1 MKKRVKKPI
10 PEAKPKVEWKVG
22 AVSPT
27 PQKIHFGSGD
37 LLVTGSGNCLR
48 IGRTPAK
55 LEIGST
61 PHVGMESV
69 TVMEWYFSNP
79 RSALVVARALV
90 TIALNY
96 DGQSE
101 LFLAG

>member
-10 PEAKPKVEWKVG
+10 PEAKSKVEWRAG
-22 AVSPT
+22 API
-27 PQKIHFGSGD
+27 KLHFGAGD
-37 LLVTGSGNCLR
+37 LLVSPSGNCLR
-48 IGRTPAK
+48 IGRAPAK

-61 PHVGMESV
+61 PPVGMESV